1 MLQGCNLFEEGMKP
15 LMLLTEKVRRAV
27 MELPSGT
34 LRELLAEKHDLTTGK
49 PATTYQLYQ
58 LAEKLNRKYS
68 TAFEAREF
76 KAKIQKQLRK
86 SA

>member
-1 MLQGCNLFEEGMKP
+1 MQDEVKGTYQQILQ
-15 LMLLTEKVRRAV
+15 EKYD
-27 MELPSGT
+27 E
-34 LRELLAEKHDLTTGK
+34 TTGK

-76 KAKIQKQLRK
+76 KAKVQKQLRR

>member
-1 MLQGCNLFEEGMKP
+1 MQEEVKGTYREILQ
-15 LMLLTEKVRRAV
+15 EKYS
-27 MELPSGT
+27 E
-34 LRELLAEKHDLTTGK
+34 TTGK

-76 KAKIQKQLRK
+76 KAKVQKQLRK

>member
-1 MLQGCNLFEEGMKP
+1 MQDEVKGTYTEILQESGFMPQDAEHQA
-15 LMLLTEKVRRAV
+15 LLKYDE
-27 MELPSGT
+27 
-34 LRELLAEKHDLTTGK
+34 TTGK
-49 PATTYQLYQ
+49 PATVFQLYQ

-76 KAKIQKQLRK
+76 KAKVQKQLRK

>member
-1 MLQGCNLFEEGMKP
+1 MQDIAKGTYTEILQ
-15 LMLLTEKVRRAV
+15 EKYS
-27 MELPSGT
+27 E
-34 LRELLAEKHDLTTGK
+34 TTGR

-76 KAKIQKQLRK
+76 KAKVQKQLRK